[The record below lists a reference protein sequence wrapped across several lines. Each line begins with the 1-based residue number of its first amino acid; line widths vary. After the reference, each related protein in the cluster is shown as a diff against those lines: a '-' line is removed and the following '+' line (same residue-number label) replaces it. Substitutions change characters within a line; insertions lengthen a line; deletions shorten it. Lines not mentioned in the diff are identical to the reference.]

1 MRLSSFYGVVA
12 IVVVLLIIIFNQR
25 GTIQKLRNDKKPKDK
40 PKLT

>member
-12 IVVVLLIIIFNQR
+12 IVIVLLIIIANQH
-25 GTIQKLRNDKKPKDK
+25 GTIQKLRSDKKPKDK